1 MRRVYLDHSATT
13 PVRQEV
19 IQVMNEY
26 MDQHFG
32 NPSSIHWFGREAK
45 KGMDI
50 ARKQVSDLLNVLP
63 EEIIFTSGGTEAD
76 NLAIKG
82 IAYANR
88 GKGNHIITT
97 KIEHHAVLHTCEILE
112 KEGFEVTY
120 LPVDEYGLV
129 DLDELEASIRPET
142 ILMTIMY
149 ANNEIGTI
157 QPMKQIA
164 AIGKK
169 HQVYVHSDAVQA
181 AGIIPVDA
189 NDLSLDALTLSGHKF
204 YGPKGVGAL
213 FVRKGT
219 RIIPIAHGGGH
230 EMGRRAGTENIPG
243 IVGLGMAAELARTEM
258 QSRISRIKRLR
269 DKLLEGIISGIPDIR
284 LNGHPIERLPG
295 NINICVAY
303 VEGESLLLNLDIKG
317 IAASSGSACTSGSLD
332 PSHVLTAIG
341 LPHEI
346 AHGSLRLTLG
356 AGTTEDDVDYV
367 LEVLPEIVDRL
378 RMMSPLSNK

>member
-1 MRRVYLDHSATT
+1 
-13 PVRQEV
+13 
-19 IQVMNEY
+19 MNEY